1 MEQLAPM
8 DSPDASLFCTTIQAS
23 SSKNVWRPSMQT
35 VPEEQ
40 TKVFVSVV
48 YCTDDIRARSTG
60 PGNYPLLDPIGH

>member
-1 MEQLAPM
+1 
-8 DSPDASLFCTTIQAS
+8 
-23 SSKNVWRPSMQT
+23 MQT

-48 YCTDDIRARSTG
+48 YCTDDTRARSTG